1 MSALRVQIHL
11 NLANPELA
19 ESVVRIKSQTGA
31 WISVG
36 YATEI
41 VLGNAIP
48 VIDEKAR
55 EKISEGGGKKTPH
68 AFIEGDLLHFKGRLR
83 DKAPE
88 YLKSIAD
95 RFFIENVL
103 FDQWLGQ
110 AQKEDVKINYNPR
123 FATCFYRDRASKEDI
138 NEEYLSANK
147 LMAVGW
153 LFLAQEASFSALPQ
167 SKKCDVSLL
176 ERVSVFEKR
185 ALSLGRAT
193 TEALL
198 AEPVVPSRRKRF
210 KP

>member
-1 MSALRVQIHL
+1 MSTLRVQIHL

-55 EKISEGGGKKTPH
+55 ERISDGGGKKTPH

-88 YLKSIAD
+88 HLKSIAD
-95 RFFIENVL
+95 PFFTASVS
-103 FDQWLGQ
+103 FGRWLDQ
-110 AQKEDVKINYNPR
+110 AQKEDIKINYNPR
-123 FATCFYRDRASKEDI
+123 FATCFYRDRTSKNDI

-147 LMAVGW
+147 LIAVGW
-153 LFLAQEASFSALPQ
+153 LFLAQGASFSALPQ
-167 SKKCDVSLL
+167 SKKCDGSLL
-176 ERVSVFEKR
+176 EHVSVFEKR

-198 AEPVVPSRRKRF
+198 SEPVVSSRRKRF
-210 KP
+210 QP